1 MEGPINLLDLGVA
14 MKTNWLS
21 DARLIPDEVMS
32 YLRKI
37 VVRAVREFGY
47 SPEDVVKMMGFSR
60 SCIYDWLNR
69 FDALGYDG
77 LETKK
82 APGVQ
87 RIITE
92 KMDAWLK
99 EIILG
104 LTPEDFGYQTHLW
117 TCQILAELLSRRYGI
132 RVVSETVNHHLREM
146 NLTYQKPSYV
156 PKEQDADEVEQFL
169 NVEFPKIQRFANLIG
184 ADIGFEDEASVD
196 LREHSGKTWGTC
208 GETPEVHVTGGRG
221 RFNILSIVTAKGV
234 LNYHVTDKK
243 INSKAYIAFLK
254 QILKGRERPLILIA
268 DRATFHTSKAV
279 RNFVGSNRHKIR
291 IHFLPAYSPERNPDE
306 HVWEEIKD
314 KRLGRQSIKSKGELK
329 KRLHS
334 ALKSLQ
340 KRTDRVISF
349 FHLPKTQY
357 AS

>member
-1 MEGPINLLDLGVA
+1 
-14 MKTNWLS
+14 MKTDWLS
-21 DARLIPDEVMS
+21 DSRLIPDETMS

-37 VVRAVREFGY
+37 AVRAVTEFGY
-47 SPEDVVKMMGFSR
+47 SPEDVVKIMGFSR

-69 FDALGYDG
+69 FKALGYDG

-82 APGVQ
+82 APGTQ
-87 RIITE
+87 RTITTE
-92 KMDAWLK
+92 MGEWLK

-104 LTPEDFGYQTHLW
+104 LTPADFGYDTHLW
-117 TCQILAELLSRRYGI
+117 TCQILAELLSRCYGV

-156 PKEQDADEVEQFL
+156 PQEQDADEVEQFL
-169 NVEFPKIQRFANLIG
+169 NVEFPKIQRFANVIG

-208 GETPEVHVTGGRG
+208 GETPEVPVTGGRG
-221 RFNILSIVTAKGV
+221 RFNILSVITAKGT

-243 INSKAYIAFLK
+243 INSKEYIAFLK
-254 QILKGRERPLILIA
+254 QILKGRQRPLIMIA

-279 RNFVGSNRHKIR
+279 RKFVASNRHKIR

-314 KRLGRQSIKSKGELK
+314 KRLGRQSIKNTGELK
-329 KRLHS
+329 KRLYS

-349 FHLPKTQY
+349 FHLPETRY
-357 AS
+357 AL